1 MGIRYMIWDMQTRTL
16 YLAVPENGDGQT
28 KKMISI
34 GKMMGIYTVDSLVP
48 YFKTNPHTVRK
59 GPPSYCISWFI
70 TPSNYRCFPL

>member
-1 MGIRYMIWDMQTRTL
+1 MGIRDMIWDMQTRTL

-48 YFKTNPHTVRK
+48 YFKTNPNGKTK
-59 GPPSYCISWFI
+59 LLEIQAI
-70 TPSNYRCFPL
+70 